1 MKLVFIVFF
10 AVLVTILWFGASS
23 LRKELLNERNKAV
36 ACEKSG
42 DDLRKELI
50 DIKRVCAD
58 QERLL
63 DDIEQSIAELE
74 NKVDLK
80 KLEYYIPKKTWNEIK
95 PIIDK
100 LKGFQEIKEN

>member
-1 MKLVFIVFF
+1 M
-10 AVLVTILWFGASS
+10 
-23 LRKELLNERNKAV
+23 
-36 ACEKSG
+36 
-42 DDLRKELI
+42 
-50 DIKRVCAD
+50 KRVCVD

-80 KLEYYIPKKTWNEIK
+80 KLERYIPKKAWSEIK
-95 PIIDK
+95 PIIDR